1 MFCYAPRC
9 KFDLTIAGMNS
20 LSSTLALQY
29 QMTVILSL
37 ANEGSIAVL
46 TTGVIPVALAAGTSL
61 QPKATYVI
69 DLHTILMKLNAW

>member
-61 QPKATYVI
+61 
-69 DLHTILMKLNAW
+69 